1 MLRQAQHERFFT
13 SAPEHMPVRPERVE
27 ACSELVELGARG
39 LSRYSM
45 ISRSV
50 LFVIMWT
57 LGTATVCAGEGKDL
71 YEAACASCH
80 GLDGRGAPEGTAID
94 VPLPDF
100 TDCSFVT
107 RETTGNWVALAAHG
121 GPELDLSPQM
131 PSFADTLSEEHI
143 YHIITYLRGFCTDPS
158 WPPGDLNFRR
168 PLFTGKAF
176 PEDEVVLNYNSE
188 QSRRARSLVNE
199 WTVER
204 RLGARG
210 MAEVTVP
217 FLYNDPEG
225 SATTGGVGDLT
236 LAYKHV
242 LFANLRHGTVVSFS
256 LDVVVPTGDRER
268 GLGDDTV
275 GLGPS
280 LRAGKILG
288 PFVLQSEIKAVLPV
302 EVNKAPRRL
311 LYRAALQLP
320 LSPLK
325 RGWVPGLEF
334 EANTKI
340 DGPAR
345 DVYSVA
351 PVLFKGLTSRG
362 HIAAA
367 VGAKI
372 PVGGARAFDYQIG
385 AFLVWEYMDGGLW
398 W

>member
-1 MLRQAQHERFFT
+1 MRL
-13 SAPEHMPVRPERVE
+13 
-27 ACSELVELGARG
+27 LW
-39 LSRYSM
+39 
-45 ISRSV
+45 V
-50 LFVIMWT
+50 LAVGCVAAVAVT
-57 LGTATVCAGEGKDL
+57 GTADEGKEL

-80 GLDGRGAPEGTAID
+80 GLDGRGAPEGTAIA

-100 TDCSFVT
+100 TDCAFVT
-107 RETTGNWVALAAHG
+107 RETSGNWVALAAHG
-121 GPELDLSPQM
+121 GQALDLSPQM
-131 PSFADTLSEEHI
+131 PGFADVLSAAQIHAVLA
-143 YHIITYLRGFCTDPS
+143 YLRGFCTDPA
-158 WPPGDLNFRR
+158 WPAGDLNFRR

-176 PEDEVVLNYNSE
+176 PEDELVLTANFE

-217 FLYNDPEG
+217 FLYTDPEG
-225 SATTGGVGDLT
+225 RASTGGVGDLT

-242 LFANLRHGTVVSFS
+242 LFASLRQGTIASFA
-256 LDVVVPTGDRER
+256 LDLVVPTGDRDR

-275 GLGPS
+275 GFGPS
-280 LRAGKILG
+280 LRAGKLLG
-288 PFVLQSEIKAVLPV
+288 PFVVQGELKAVLPV
-302 EVNKAPRRL
+302 EVHNAPRRL

-320 LSPLK
+320 LSALK

-334 EANTKI
+334 EADTKI

-345 DVYSVA
+345 DAYYVA
-351 PVLFKGLTSRG
+351 PVVFKGLTARG
-362 HIAAA
+362 HIAVA

-372 PVGGARAFDYQIG
+372 PVGGARAFDYQLG
-385 AFLVWEYMDGGLW
+385 AFVVWEYMDGGLW

>member
-1 MLRQAQHERFFT
+1 MRLAW
-13 SAPEHMPVRPERVE
+13 
-27 ACSELVELGARG
+27 
-39 LSRYSM
+39 
-45 ISRSV
+45 V
-50 LFVIMWT
+50 LTVAYVAAVAT
-57 LGTATVCAGEGKDL
+57 TCTADEGKEL

-80 GLDGRGAPEGTAID
+80 GGDGRGAPEGTAID

-107 RETTGNWVALAAHG
+107 RETSGNWVALAAHG
-121 GPELDLSPQM
+121 GQELDLSPQM
-131 PSFADTLSEEHI
+131 PGFAHALSEAQIHL
-143 YHIITYLRGFCTDPS
+143 IIAYLRGFCPDPA
-158 WPPGDLNFRR
+158 WPAGDLNFRR

-176 PEDEVVLNYNSE
+176 PEDELVLNYNFE

-199 WTVER
+199 WTLER

-225 SATTGGVGDLT
+225 SATTGGIGDLT

-242 LFANLRHGTVVSFS
+242 LFASLRQGTIASVS
-256 LDVVVPTGDRER
+256 LDFVVPTGDRER

-275 GLGPS
+275 GFGPS

-288 PFVLQSEIKAVLPV
+288 PLVMQSEIKAVLPV

-325 RGWVPGLEF
+325 RGWVPSLEF
-334 EANTKI
+334 EADTKI
-340 DGPAR
+340 DGPAQ
-345 DVYSVA
+345 DACYIA
-351 PVLFKGLTSRG
+351 PVVFKGLTARG

-367 VGAKI
+367 IGAKI
-372 PVGGARAFDYQIG
+372 PVGSARAFNYQIG
-385 AFLVWEYMDGGLW
+385 AFVVWEYMDGGLW